1 MTLPA
6 ISVSQSQYR
15 ITASIPGRV
24 LAGAIRN
31 QFGWWLPTSR
41 KHQPLTWRAFDHPE
55 AAAVAVYEHAAR
67 RLNGN

>member
-41 KHQPLTWRAFDHPE
+41 KRQPLTWTACDTRRD
-55 AAAVAVYEHAAR
+55 AAVAVYEHAAR